1 MTVSRRSIPALVVI
15 LVASIAW
22 TGAMTTAHVGGPTSA
37 GPVRASALPIVFGPE
52 VPADGDL
59 LGLLNPVTYILV
71 TYFDPNPSAVVLG
84 VDFHL
89 DGMNLTSAGFF
100 NNTAFTMPVGFAFR
114 DGPHFA
120 NFTLVD
126 SVGAVGYHNWTF
138 IVDTI
143 PPILS
148 ITSPAYPLVAALSV
162 VVAGTAL
169 AALPQATPV
178 TVSVTVLPSM
188 ASRQTIASTATGA
201 FSLPVPLSE
210 GPNLLLVKATDA
222 AGNPETTS
230 VGVLSDTTPPVVTVA
245 SPPDGLET
253 NVSTVTLRGTV
264 NDVNATVLV
273 DAQMIRPDASGRW
286 QTTVALL
293 PGENTITV
301 SAVDAAGNRAT
312 PVVLHVTYF
321 SPIPDLQN
329 GTATN
334 QRSLDEQAAI
344 LRFSL
349 VGIVLL
355 FTGITLMLYSRMS
368 RKIRDD
374 RRVVAELVRV
384 SQHKK

>member
-1 MTVSRRSIPALVVI
+1 MVSRRSIPALVVI

-22 TGAMTTAHVGGPTSA
+22 TGAMTPAHLAGPTSA
-37 GPVRASALPIVFGPE
+37 GPVRASALPIAFGPE

-71 TYFDPNPSAVVLG
+71 TYFDPNGPVVA

-100 NNTAFTMPVGFAFR
+100 NSTAFTMPVGFAFR

-120 NFTLVD
+120 NFTLLD
-126 SVGAVGYHNWTF
+126 SVGAVAYHNWTF
-138 IVDTI
+138 TVDTI

-148 ITSPAYPLVAALSV
+148 ITSPVFPVLGASSV
-162 VVAGTAL
+162 VVAGTAVP
-169 AALPQATPV
+169 ALPQAAPV
-178 TVSVTVLPSM
+178 TVSVTVIPSM
-188 ASRQTIASTATGA
+188 SSRQTLASTTTGA
-201 FSLPVPLSE
+201 FSLLVPLSE
-210 GPNLLLVKATDA
+210 GANLLVVEATDA
-222 AGNPETTS
+222 AKNPTTKS
-230 VGVLSDTTPPVVTVA
+230 VGILSDTTPPVVTVA

-253 NVSTVTLRGTV
+253 DVSTVSLRGTV
-264 NDVNATVLV
+264 NDANATVLV

-293 PGENTITV
+293 PGANTITV

-321 SPIPDLQN
+321 SPIPELQN
-329 GTATN
+329 GTSTS

-374 RRVVAELVRV
+374 RRVVAELVRA